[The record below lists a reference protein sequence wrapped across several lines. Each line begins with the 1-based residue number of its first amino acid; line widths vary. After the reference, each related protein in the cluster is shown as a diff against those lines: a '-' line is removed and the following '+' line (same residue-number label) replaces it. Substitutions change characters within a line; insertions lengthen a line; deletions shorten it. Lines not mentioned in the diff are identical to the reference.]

1 MMASNLE
8 RTSATL
14 DPEMLGPLF
23 QDPVRK
29 RRASAY
35 SVPILKPLA
44 NRSPICPPRA
54 ELLLVAESE
63 GADAE
68 TLTLPLPDLLATGPS
83 GR

>member
-8 RTSATL
+8 RMSPTP
-14 DPEMLGPLF
+14 DPEMLGPLR

-29 RRASAY
+29 RRASAC

-44 NRSPICPPRA
+44 NRSPICPPKSELALLA
-54 ELLLVAESE
+54 EPE
-63 GADAE
+63 GAVAV
-68 TLTLPLPDLLATGPS
+68 LTLPLLDFWATGPS